1 MKQGIENNR
10 IFFFLIMIL
19 TASPTFLFSQ
29 EMQGKMAENLC
40 SAIRFTMEQPIR
52 LFYTN
57 CLANVKGLDGVSWLN
72 GVKTI
77 DIAHDAGFSTGNI
90 GFQLCHYHSSTSVD
104 IKSLY
109 IRETQ

>member
-1 MKQGIENNR
+1 M
-10 IFFFLIMIL
+10 
-19 TASPTFLFSQ
+19 
-29 EMQGKMAENLC
+29 
-40 SAIRFTMEQPIR
+40 
-52 LFYTN
+52 FYTN

-77 DIAHDAGFSTGNI
+77 DIVHYAGFSTGII
-90 GFQLCHYHSSTSVD
+90 GFQLCHYRSSTSVD

>member
-1 MKQGIENNR
+1 
-10 IFFFLIMIL
+10 MIL

-29 EMQGKMAENLC
+29 EMQGKMAEKPLFRDSVYHGAADPNV
-40 SAIRFTMEQPIR
+40 IWNQKEQKWFM
-52 LFYTN
+52 FYTN
-57 CLANVKGLDGVSWLN
+57 RLANVKGLDS
-72 GVKTI
+72 VKTI